1 MSKKETFYAKL
12 SEYYDKIFP
21 LSKGAERFILQEIS
35 HSEISH
41 SEHSR
46 LLDIG
51 CGTGSLSIA
60 LANAYALSST
70 SSPQS
75 TKVTAL
81 DLDDEMIHKANE
93 KNSLSGNPVNFRV
106 LNMLDIESVFG
117 CESFDTIICLGN
129 TIVHLLKT
137 EEIELF
143 FNAAASVLV
152 PGGKLILQ
160 GLNYNYILNDTI
172 TALPLIVNGD
182 IQFIRNYKHSDQ
194 NDLLEFK
201 TEIRIKEAASVS
213 GSTFHNPL
221 RPEMLQ
227 TLIKKAGFSNLQ
239 LFGGFDRS
247 VLTPKSLPLVITCI
261 KD

>member
-1 MSKKETFYAKL
+1 MSNKESFYAKL
-12 SEYYDKIFP
+12 SEYYDEIFP
-21 LSKGAERFILQEIS
+21 LSKGAEKFILQEIS
-35 HSEISH
+35 NSEY
-41 SEHSR
+41 SR

-60 LANAYALSST
+60 LSFSSQIKT
-70 SSPQS
+70 
-75 TKVTAL
+75 VTAI

-93 KNSLSGNPVNFRV
+93 KNILSGNPVNFGV
-106 LNMLDIESVFG
+106 LNMLDIENSFG

-129 TIVHLLKT
+129 TIAHLLRT
-137 EEIELF
+137 EEIESF
-143 FNAAASVLV
+143 FKAAAGVLV

-160 GLNYNYILNDTI
+160 GLNYNYILDDTI
-172 TALPLIVNGD
+172 TALPPIENGD
-182 IQFIRNYKHSDQ
+182 LQFIRKYKHSEQ
-194 NDLLEFK
+194 TNLLEFK

-221 RPEMLQ
+221 RPEMLK

-247 VLTPKSLPLVITCI
+247 VLTSKSLPLVITCI